1 MRTNINDTEIDAV
14 WCVDS
19 ESGIEYLVSKIGNE
33 VLAKRV
39 NGVIQ
44 ETI

>member
-1 MRTNINDTEIDAV
+1 MRTNMNDTEIAAV

-19 ESGIEYLVSKIGNE
+19 ETGIEYLISRIGNE
-33 VLAKRV
+33 ILAKRV

-44 ETI
+44 ETL